1 MARGIRVSISAN
13 QLKKEIKEYVGQKVP
28 PLTKNPEL
36 RLQFARAYG
45 DIVTDYVPRSNEDGH
60 HMQDYTLER
69 DGRISWSR
77 PARQDDKKLGIV
89 QGQEIA
95 DLLYYDGPLRPWQ
108 SWQSRYNNHTPRN
121 EWDKAV
127 RPGTPDW
134 NEYIYVA
141 SEIFLDW
148 IAHNN
153 G

>member
-1 MARGIRVSISAN
+1 MARGVRVSISAN
-13 QLKKEIKEYVGQKVP
+13 QLKKDIKEYIGQKVP

-36 RLQFARAYG
+36 RLQFAKAYG
-45 DIVTDYVPRSNEDGH
+45 DEVTDFVPRSDNSGH
-60 HMQDYTLER
+60 HMQDYILER

-95 DLLYYDGPLRPWQ
+95 NLLYHGPLRPDQRWRT
-108 SWQSRYNNHTPRN
+108 RYPQHSPRN
-121 EWDKAV
+121 EWDEAV
-127 RPGTPDW
+127 RPGTPTWDKYV
-134 NEYIYVA
+134 EVA

>member
-1 MARGIRVSISAN
+1 MARGIRVSISVN
-13 QLKKEIKEYVGQKVP
+13 QLKKDIKEYVGQKVP

-69 DGRISWSR
+69 DGRISWTR
-77 PARQDDKKLGIV
+77 PARQGDSELGIV
-89 QGQEIA
+89 PGQEIA
-95 DLLYYDGPLRPWQ
+95 NLLYHGPLKSDQ
-108 SWQSRYNNHTPRN
+108 SWHTRYPGHTPRS
-121 EWDKAV
+121 EWDEAV
-127 RPGTPDW
+127 RPGTQDW
-134 NEYIYVA
+134 NEYIYIA